1 MVKNKMW
8 KHKNFINLQ
17 LYAPPNPSQLTINWD
32 SNITAVIGKNLF
44 NGTTSDVTF
53 TNGEVANTGAND
65 GVDYTFEVTLNN
77 GYVLDTVTLN
87 NSSSS
92 LGVVKSQTDTSFVI
106 TGGNGGIGGTITLT
120 SKGVKIKTADRLK
133 SIKTHIQEA
142 YTALGNK
149 SAALPVNKNINNL
162 KSTVESITVGIDTS
176 DATAISSDI
185 LSGFIGYA
193 KGEKITG
200 SIAVYDGTV
209 EDIIVTY
216 TDCLNFIGKNGE
228 FTLKATNKAWDG
240 TLEYSTDYNTW
251 TTLAGTEAMQSANKV
266 LYLRGKNSTFNSN
279 NNGVK
284 WVLSDKADCIGNI
297 QTLLNWENPPTSI
310 STRLCCASMF
320 QGCTNLMSAP
330 ELPATTL
337 TYRCYYSMF
346 QDCTNLTSAP
356 ELPATTLAE
365 GCYMNMFR
373 NCASL
378 TSAPE
383 LLATNVTT
391 ACYNSMFRD
400 CTNLTTAPV
409 LPATTLT
416 VTCYAH
422 MFNGCTKLK
431 INETSGNKIFTCP
444 SSLPQTY
451 AVTDMF
457 TSTGGTFT
465 GTPTAGT
472 TYYYTE

>member
-120 SKGVKIKTADRLK
+120 SKEVKIKTADRLK

-149 SAALPVNKNINNL
+149 SATLPTNRNINNL
-162 KSTVESITVGIDTS
+162 KSTIESIAVGVDTS
-176 DATAISSDI
+176 DATAVSSDI

-209 EDIIVTY
+209 EDVVTSE
-216 TDCLNFIGKNGE
+216 T
-228 FTLKATNKAWDG
+228 
-240 TLEYSTDYNTW
+240 
-251 TTLAGTEAMQSANKV
+251 
-266 LYLRGKNSTFNSN
+266 
-279 NNGVK
+279 
-284 WVLSDKADCIGNI
+284 WVLNPNYSGTSHDFTGLSFISNSETFSRIQVIAD
-297 QTLLNWENPPTSI
+297 
-310 STRLCCASMF
+310 F
-320 QGCTNLMSAP
+320 
-330 ELPATTL
+330 
-337 TYRCYYSMF
+337 
-346 QDCTNLTSAP
+346 
-356 ELPATTLAE
+356 
-365 GCYMNMFR
+365 
-373 NCASL
+373 
-378 TSAPE
+378 
-383 LLATNVTT
+383 
-391 ACYNSMFRD
+391 
-400 CTNLTTAPV
+400 
-409 LPATTLT
+409 
-416 VTCYAH
+416 
-422 MFNGCTKLK
+422 
-431 INETSGNKIFTCP
+431 SGNKLYYDDKYIAYIQDDDYVNWQVGDAYKTLIF
-444 SSLPQTY
+444 QT
-451 AVTDMF
+451 AP
-457 TSTGGTFT
+457 TGDLLTWLQANGTKQ
-465 GTPTAGT
+465 
-472 TYYYTE
+472 